1 MSRRLSIPL
10 LYAAFAS
17 TAAAAA
23 ILLSWTPLAAQFDNN
38 LYDYLFRLRPTQ
50 RHDMQ
55 AALVTFDE
63 RSLMEHGGIRGMRR
77 ALAGALAQMAG
88 APPKV
93 VAVDLTLA
101 DAGDETEDAA
111 LETAF
116 ARTHNLVLGCEM
128 MPDSSAWQDPIPRF
142 RRAAKALGHV
152 HALAGPDDEINR
164 RVALE
169 RVSGRTRRWAL
180 SLEAWRLAT
189 GTAEIESSPTDL
201 TLGSRVIASRWDEG
215 RPLWVR
221 YRDPAAMLRIPIAD
235 VIAGRRL
242 GELWNRVVFIGV
254 TAQSAVQD
262 RLFTP
267 LSGGIPMPGVII
279 HSQAYETMAA
289 ADFLQETGPLAPLAL
304 ALLIAMLA
312 ALLFTFTRGW
322 LSYTAAAVL
331 LLAAHATPYLCF
343 TQGVILRPFA
353 PLAAAWLAVLTC
365 AGLQYFYVRRQL
377 SDSEATTTRYQQAF
391 HFVAHEMRTP
401 LTAIQGSSELITRY
415 NLPDPKRKE
424 LGQMINS
431 ESKRLAKMITTFL
444 DVEKLTAGQMELRLS
459 TFPLQELIDLCYQR
473 ALPLAERKQIRIT
486 SDIPDDLPIHADRE
500 LLEYALY
507 NLITNA
513 IKYSSPETDIL
524 VSARA
529 TPQEMS
535 ISVQDHGMGM
545 DAQEVKNLFRKFY
558 RTKRAEQSGEMG
570 TGIGLSIVQQ
580 IVAVHSGH
588 VEVASEPGKGST
600 FTVVLPAQRPLETI
614 H

>member
-1 MSRRLSIPL
+1 MSRRISIPL
-10 LYAAFAS
+10 LYAVFA
-17 TAAAAA
+17 TVAAALA
-23 ILLSWTPLAAQFDNN
+23 IMVSWTPLAAQFDNN
-38 LYDYLFRLRPTQ
+38 VYDYLFRLQPTQ
-50 RHDMQ
+50 RPDSQ

-63 RSLMEHGGIRGMRR
+63 RSLMENGGIRGMRR
-77 ALAGALAQMAG
+77 ALAGALMQMAT

-101 DAGDETEDAA
+101 DAGDAAEDAA

-116 ARTHNLVLGCEM
+116 ARTANLILASEM

-142 RRAAKALGHV
+142 RRSALALGHV

-169 RVSGRTRRWAL
+169 RVAGRTRRWAL
-180 SLEAWRLAT
+180 SLEALRLAT
-189 GTAEIESSPTDL
+189 TAPEIESSPTDV
-201 TLGSRVIASRWDEG
+201 TVGPRVIASRWDEG

-221 YRDPAAMLRIPIAD
+221 YREPATMLRIPIAD

-242 GELWNRVVFIGV
+242 ADLRNRVVFIGV

-279 HSQAYETMAA
+279 HAQAYETMAA
-289 ADFLQETGPLAPLAL
+289 GELLHEAGPLTPLAV
-304 ALLIAMLA
+304 ALLIGALA
-312 ALLFTFTRGW
+312 ALLFTFTLGW
-322 LSYTAAAVL
+322 LSYATAALL
-331 LLAAHATPYLCF
+331 LLAAHAAPYFCF

-415 NLPDPKRKE
+415 NLPDLKRKE

-459 TFPLQELIDLCYQR
+459 TFPLQELVDLCYQR

-486 SDIPDDLPIHADRE
+486 SNISDSLAIHADRE

-513 IKYSSPETDIL
+513 IKYSAPETGIE
-524 VSARA
+524 VSAGA
-529 TPQEMS
+529 TPLEMR
-535 ISVQDHGMGM
+535 IAVQDHGMGM
-545 DAQEVKNLFRKFY
+545 DAHEVKNLFRKFY
-558 RTKRAEQSGEMG
+558 RTKRAEQSGETG

-580 IVAVHSGH
+580 IVTVHSGR
-588 VEVASEPGKGST
+588 VEVASELGKGST
-600 FTVVLPAQRPLETI
+600 FTVVLPATI
-614 H
+614 HSTIH

>member
-1 MSRRLSIPL
+1 MPRRLSIPL
-10 LYAAFAS
+10 LYAAL
-17 TAAAAA
+17 AAAAAATA

-38 LYDYLFRLRPTQ
+38 IYDYLFRLRPTA
-50 RHDMQ
+50 RAATQ

-63 RSLMEHGGIRGMRR
+63 RSLNEHGGPRAIRR
-77 ALAGALAQMAG
+77 ALAAALTQMAA
-88 APPKV
+88 APPLV

-101 DAGDETEDAA
+101 DNGDEAEDAA
-111 LETAF
+111 LEAAL
-116 ARTHNLVLGCEM
+116 ARTTNLILGCEM
-128 MPDSSAWQDPIPRF
+128 MPDSSAWQDPIPGF
-142 RRAAKALGHV
+142 RRSARALGHV

-169 RVSGRTRRWAL
+169 RVAGRTRRWAL
-180 SLEAWRLAT
+180 SLEALRLAT
-189 GTAEIESSPTDL
+189 ATAEIESSPADL
-201 TLGSRVIASRWDEG
+201 TLGARVIASRWDEG

-221 YRDPAAMLRIPIAD
+221 YREPAAMVRVPIGD

-242 GELWNRVVFIGV
+242 GELQNRVVFIGV
-254 TAQSAVQD
+254 TAQSAVRD

-267 LSGGIPMPGVII
+267 LSGGVPMPGVII
-279 HSQAYETMAA
+279 HAQAYETMAG
-289 ADFLQETGPLAPLAL
+289 ADFLHETGPLIPIVLAL
-304 ALLIAMLA
+304 AFAALA
-312 ALLFTFTRGW
+312 AVLFTFARGW
-322 LSYTAAAVL
+322 LSYTAAALL
-331 LLAAHATPYLCF
+331 LLAAHATPYLYF

-353 PLAAAWLAVLTC
+353 PLGAAWLAVLTC

-377 SDSEATTTRYQQAF
+377 VDSEATTTRYQQAF

-459 TFPLQELIDLCYQR
+459 TFPLQELIDVCYQR

-486 SDIPDDLPIHADRE
+486 SDIADSLPIHADRE

-513 IKYSSPETDIL
+513 IKYSAPETDIV

-529 TPQEMS
+529 TPDQMS
-535 ISVQDHGMGM
+535 ISVRDQGMGM

-558 RTKRAEQSGEMG
+558 RTKRAEQSGETG

-580 IVAVHSGH
+580 IVAVHNGR

-600 FTVVLPAQRPLETI
+600 FTVVLPATI